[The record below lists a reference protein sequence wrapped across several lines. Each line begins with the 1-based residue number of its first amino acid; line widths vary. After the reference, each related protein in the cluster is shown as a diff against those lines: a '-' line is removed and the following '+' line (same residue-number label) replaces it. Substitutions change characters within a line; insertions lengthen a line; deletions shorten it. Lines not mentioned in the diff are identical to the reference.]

1 MRHGMVNRK
10 LGRTSSH
17 RNAMFRNQLA
27 SLIENERIV
36 TTLPKAK
43 ELRPLIER
51 LVTLGKND
59 NVHSRRQAERI
70 VSDDHLISK
79 LFGTLGPRFAE
90 RPGGYTRII
99 KLGSRRGDAAEM
111 AILEFVGYQLPEQE
125 KPSAGAAAAAKKE
138 KKAAKAEEAEAP
150 AEEAA
155 PAAEEKEKPKKKA
168 APKKEAAPKK
178 KAAAKDEEKP
188 KKKPAAKKKK

>member
-43 ELRPLIER
+43 ELRPLIEK

-59 NVHSRRQAERI
+59 SVHARRQAERM
-70 VSDDHLISK
+70 VADDHLISK

-99 KLGSRRGDAAEM
+99 KLGARRGDAAEM
-111 AILEFVGYQLPEQE
+111 AILEFVGYTLPEQE
-125 KPSAGAAAAAKKE
+125 KPSGAAAAAAAPKKE
-138 KKAAKAEEAEAP
+138 KKPKAEEKE
-150 AEEAA
+150 
-155 PAAEEKEKPKKKA
+155 PAAEAATAEEKPKKKA
-168 APKKEAAPKK
+168 APKKEAAPAKK
-178 KAAAKDEEKP
+178 KAAPKEDKP
-188 KKKPAAKKKK
+188 KKKQAPSKKKGK